1 MSKTNSAISG
11 AASGAAAGSSIA
23 PGWGTAIGGV
33 LGGLAGYMGGK
44 DDESGSLYEQ
54 ALKAAQNIPLPQLKE
69 QHPELYAELA
79 KYNPEMDQAI
89 NLGPSAM
96 EGIALDPQMRQAQM
110 QALSKLQN
118 VTANDGQDAQS
129 MADNARLQN
138 EVNAQLQGNTGA
150 IQQNMAT
157 RGLSGGMSEMVAK
170 QMAAQQGANRQAQMG
185 MDINAQAQQRALSAL
200 AQQGQLGGQI
210 SQQDFS
216 QQSAKAQAA
225 DAISQF
231 NARNSQAV
239 QSGNV
244 GARNAAQAANLQ
256 NSQNINNQNVDVRN
270 KASEWNTNGMAQ
282 ANFGNQMQRVGM
294 GNQALG
300 NMASNS
306 ARQAQGQDQFIG
318 GVADSVAK
326 YGARKKKEE

>member
-1 MSKTNSAISG
+1 MSKVNSAIGG
-11 AASGAAAGSSIA
+11 AASGASVGG
-23 PGWGTAIGGV
+23 PWGA
-33 LGGLAGYMGGK
+33 LAGGALGYLGGK
-44 DDESGSLYEQ
+44 DDESQNLYEQ
-54 ALKAAQNIPLPQLKE
+54 ALKAAQNIPLPVLKE
-69 QHPELYAELA
+69 QHPEMYAELA

-118 VTANDGQDAQS
+118 ITANDGQDAQS

-138 EVNAQLQGNTGA
+138 DINSQLQGNTGA

-157 RGLSGGMSEMVAK
+157 RGLSGGMSELVAK

-185 MDINAQAQQRALSAL
+185 MDINAQAQQRALAAL
-200 AQQGQLGGQI
+200 SQQGQLGGQI

-231 NARNSQAV
+231 NARNSQAI
-239 QSGNV
+239 QSSNV
-244 GARNAAQAANLQ
+244 GARNAAQASNLQ
-256 NSQNINNQNVDVRN
+256 NAQNIHNQNVDVKNR
-270 KASEWNTNGMAQ
+270 AAEWNTNGMAQ

-306 ARQAQGQDQFIG
+306 ARQAQSQDQFIG

-326 YGARKKKEE
+326 FGARKKKEE

>member
-1 MSKTNSAISG
+1 MSKVNSAIAG
-11 AASGAAAGSSIA
+11 AGAGASAGGPWGAVA
-23 PGWGTAIGGV
+23 GGV
-33 LGGLAGYMGGK
+33 LGYLGGK
-44 DDESGSLYEQ
+44 DDESGGMYEQ
-54 ALKAAQNIPLPQLKE
+54 ALKAAQNIPLPVLKE

-118 VTANDGQDAQS
+118 ITANDGQDAQS

-185 MDINAQAQQRALSAL
+185 MDINAQAQQRALQAL

-216 QQSAKAQAA
+216 QQAQKAQAA

-231 NARNSQAV
+231 NARNSQAI
-239 QSGNV
+239 QSSNV

-256 NSQNINNQNVDVRN
+256 NAQNIYNQNVDKRN
-270 KASEWNTNGMAQ
+270 TAAEWNTNGMQQ
-282 ANFGNQMQRVGM
+282 ANFANQMQRVGM
-294 GNQALG
+294 SNQALG
-300 NMASNS
+300 NMAGNS
-306 ARQAQGQDQFIG
+306 ARQAQSQDQFIG
-318 GVADSVAK
+318 GVADSVAR
-326 YGARKKKEE
+326 YGARKKKDEA

>member
-1 MSKTNSAISG
+1 MSKTNSAIAG
-11 AASGAAAGSSIA
+11 ASAGFSAGGPWGA
-23 PGWGTAIGGV
+23 
-33 LGGLAGYMGGK
+33 LAGGALGYLGGK
-44 DDESGSLYEQ
+44 DDESQGLYEQ

-118 VTANDGQDAQS
+118 ITANDGQDAQS

-138 EVNAQLQGNTGA
+138 DINSQLQGNTGA

-210 SQQDFS
+210 SQQDFG

-256 NSQNINNQNVDVRN
+256 NSQNIHNQNVDKRN
-270 KASEWNTNGMAQ
+270 TAAEWNTNGMAQ

-294 GNQALG
+294 GNQAIG
-300 NMASNS
+300 NMAQNS
-306 ARQAQGQDQFIG
+306 ARQAQSQDQFIG

>member
-1 MSKTNSAISG
+1 MGKLQSG
-11 AASGAAAGSSIA
+11 LSGAAAGASVGG
-23 PGWGTAIGGV
+23 PWGAAIGGV
-33 LGGLAGYMGGK
+33 AGFLMGK
-44 DDESGSLYEQ
+44 DDESGGLYEQ
-54 ALKAAQNIPLPQLKE
+54 ALKAAQNIPLPVLKE

-89 NLGPSAM
+89 TLGPSAM

-118 VTANDGQDAQS
+118 ITANDGQDAQS

-138 EVNAQLQGNTGA
+138 DINSQLQGNTGA

-231 NARNSQAV
+231 NARNSQSV

-244 GARNAAQAANLQ
+244 SARNAAQAANLQ
-256 NSQNINNQNVDVRN
+256 NSQNINNQNVDKRN
-270 KASEWNTNGMAQ
+270 TAAEWNTNGMAQ

-294 GNQALG
+294 GNQAIG
-300 NMASNS
+300 NMAQNS
-306 ARQAQGQDQFIG
+306 ARQAQSQDQFIG